1 MEPHPLF
8 PGVGLQAVGGD
19 QVLLCRVTYAP
30 GTTVR
35 RHVHEATEQVMW
47 IVDGSLRMT
56 VGDETRVVGAGDLVV
71 VNRGVEHELVS
82 DDGVTFIEA
91 LAPVPLDH
99 VPDATRDL
107 VLGDLAG
114 SLHVER

>member
-1 MEPHPLF
+1 
-8 PGVGLQAVGGD
+8 
-19 QVLLCRVTYAP
+19 VLLCHVTYEP

-35 RHVHEATEQVMW
+35 RHSHEATEQVMW
-47 IVDGSLRMT
+47 IVDGSMTMT
-56 VGDETRVVGAGDLVV
+56 VGGEERVLAAGDVVV
-71 VNRGVEHELVS
+71 VNRGVEHELFS
-82 DDGVTFIEA
+82 DGGVTFVEA

-99 VPDATRDL
+99 VPDADRDL